1 MLEWIKNFIKNTK
14 NNIWDLN
21 LINTTKTKVKNI
33 LTLWWSAL
41 VASWICATDVNSIE
55 IIDTKSK
62 KKIQKEKII
71 NKKLK
76 HKPFSVW
83 EKIIVSP
90 NKFRDK
96 NSKLNLR
103 KSDNLKSDIISKIP
117 QWSTLT
123 VIDNSINNF
132 IKIQTTEWL
141 SWYISK
147 NYVIKSEDVFVEID
161 WERFYM
167 YWERNIHNSTN
178 VKTKQQIKK
187 KTKIQE
193 TKDEKTISHKK
204 NETNVN
210 FTKFESKIKLL
221 TEKIENSKD
230 TDLKVLYK
238 EIADFIWYKEIVKQD
253 WSKKYRVIKWSFID
267 IIYTQINNQSK
278 KWNFSSNS
286 PELVRIEKVY
296 NLLNTSINKKLREDD
311 INWKEITQSK
321 DYFTVNA
328 FVSIQ
333 NNSKKVL
340 MNKRISDML
349 WVTKCIEFEKNVDAY
364 TFSKII
370 WRMEN
375 YVKSNIK
382 KWIPADDS
390 INVIKTSKL
399 TKLANSILRNT
410 NNAPVTIHNQ
420 S

>member
-178 VKTKQQIKK
+178 VKTKQQIK
-187 KTKIQE
+187 
-193 TKDEKTISHKK
+193 
-204 NETNVN
+204 N
-210 FTKFESKIKLL
+210 
-221 TEKIENSKD
+221 
-230 TDLKVLYK
+230 Y
-238 EIADFIWYKEIVKQD
+238 
-253 WSKKYRVIKWSFID
+253 
-267 IIYTQINNQSK
+267 
-278 KWNFSSNS
+278 
-286 PELVRIEKVY
+286 
-296 NLLNTSINKKLREDD
+296 LN
-311 INWKEITQSK
+311 
-321 DYFTVNA
+321 
-328 FVSIQ
+328 
-333 NNSKKVL
+333 
-340 MNKRISDML
+340 
-349 WVTKCIEFEKNVDAY
+349 
-364 TFSKII
+364 
-370 WRMEN
+370 
-375 YVKSNIK
+375 
-382 KWIPADDS
+382 
-390 INVIKTSKL
+390 
-399 TKLANSILRNT
+399 
-410 NNAPVTIHNQ
+410 
-420 S
+420 